1 MIQQHIIDTARAK
14 GVVIGHDGCT
24 IPVDVSDLEEPV
36 CTCDGSG
43 RLPVRFG
50 GHVIATVPC
59 VCADG

>member
-24 IPVDVSDLEEPV
+24 IPVDVGELETPV

-43 RLPVRFG
+43 RLPVRFAG
-50 GHVIATVPC
+50 QVIATVPC